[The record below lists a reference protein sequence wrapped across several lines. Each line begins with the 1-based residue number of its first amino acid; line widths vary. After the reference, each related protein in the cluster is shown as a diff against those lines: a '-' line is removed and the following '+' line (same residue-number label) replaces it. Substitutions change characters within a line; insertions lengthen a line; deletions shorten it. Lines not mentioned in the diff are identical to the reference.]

1 MTEKFSHTTDDNKNF
16 KDFRDPFLD
25 KEISLITDKDL

>member
-1 MTEKFSHTTDDNKNF
+1 MTENQSNTTNDDKNF
-16 KDFRDPFLD
+16 KDFKDPFLD